1 MNPRPATSDDDAP
14 PASGPVAIQDLDAPS
29 NLRAITFQGDGVR
42 YLMLSFSVEG
52 GEPAPQLTAAEREVL
67 QAVLDGRTN
76 ASIARDRGT
85 AVRTVANQV
94 AALFRKFGASSRLDL
109 ARRASSLVVG
119 RDRL

>member
-1 MNPRPATSDDDAP
+1 MKSRPEAVLEEAP
-14 PASGPVAIQDLDAPS
+14 PASGPVAIQDLDAPTD
-29 NLRAITFQGDGVR
+29 LRAITFAGDGGR
-42 YLMLSFSVEG
+42 YLMLSFSVQG
-52 GEPAPQLTAAEREVL
+52 GEPAPVLTGAEREVL
-67 QAVLDGRTN
+67 RAVLEGRTN

-119 RDRL
+119 RER

>member
-1 MNPRPATSDDDAP
+1 
-14 PASGPVAIQDLDAPS
+14 VAIQDLDAPS
-29 NLRAITFQGDGVR
+29 DLRAITFQGDGVR
-42 YLMLSFSVEG
+42 YLMLSFPVQG